1 MKATLENS
9 SLIEFFESVLV
20 LKTISRKGWQKRLGM
35 KNPESVS
42 DHTFGVAILSM
53 ILSDRKGLDS
63 AKAIK
68 MALLHDMAESVTG
81 DITPGEMSPAKKKK
95 LEHLAMK
102 KILSTLG
109 MKKYLI
115 IWSEYEKGTS
125 KEATLV
131 HQIDKLEMALQARR
145 YQKSGVS
152 KRKLA
157 PFFDSARKQITDS
170 DIVQILDMIEKYT
183 H

>member
-9 SLIEFFESVLV
+9 SLIEFFEFVLA
-20 LKTISRKGWQKRLGM
+20 LKTIPRKGWQKRLGM
-35 KNPESVS
+35 KNPESVA
-42 DHTFGVAILSM
+42 DHAFGVAVLSM
-53 ILSDRKGLDS
+53 ILSDKRGLDS

-68 MALLHDMAESVTG
+68 MALLHDLAESVTG

-102 KILSTLG
+102 KILSG
-109 MKKYLI
+109 MRKSYHT
-115 IWSEYEKGTS
+115 IWAEYEKGVS
-125 KEATLV
+125 KEAKLV
-131 HQIDKLEMALQARR
+131 HQVDKLEMALQARR
-145 YQKSGVS
+145 YNNSGIS
-152 KRKLA
+152 KRKIA

-170 DIVQILDMIEKYT
+170 DIMQILDMIEKYT